1 MNDRET
7 GAMNT
12 PNDTPDRV
20 AHDPCLDAALDAIRR
35 APLPAEA
42 LQRVTSAARRLQA
55 ESIVPAKGPRLSDR
69 FATPW
74 PRRALALTA
83 GLLALSIAALFVP
96 GIVAQRRAAAAFAEV
111 VERAKAAT
119 SVRFS
124 ISQRWG
130 QGQTLKGR
138 QLVAGRRTRYEM
150 VEASFVM
157 IMDLERGRQLTLD
170 TTNKLAES
178 APLPKEVI
186 DLVTDPVEQLSRVAE
201 QGVEPVPGEPD
212 TFRGKGIAALGQANI
227 PDMVVV
233 VDHETRLPTRI
244 LIRDPDPKHPFE
256 VVLADFHWDAPFD
269 ESLLSIDLPEGYTT
283 HEGLVSTG
291 GPPQKATPP
300 LPPGID
306 HRVIHDRVPAAVFWS
321 ADGTRLTTLVRD
333 PEKTDPRSREPNRL
347 RQWDLATGELRW
359 SENVAG
365 AGHAALTGDGRFL
378 ADVVGYEVQLRGA
391 ETGATKSTWTTGERL
406 GPLAFSPDG
415 ATLAAGITEWGPY
428 GGRGGEMAGGIEW
441 WNVADGTLVRSIALD
456 LPTTHLAWSSDGR
469 FLAAS
474 SNEGPVRLIDAE
486 SGQVVRKLPGQGP
499 LAFSSD
505 GAWLAC
511 VADGDPARPTIGLV
525 ALHPVSADAGGE
537 PTTLE
542 TAAGRAASTLLDLAF
557 TRDDVVL
564 VAADW
569 NGDVT
574 LWELASGRVV
584 TTLRDHGDGLL
595 GTDPVPG
602 VHVVTPSPDGQ
613 TLATGGE
620 DGTVRLWSPGQDG
633 GAVRR
638 EDR

>member
-1 MNDRET
+1 MNDRKN

-12 PNDTPDRV
+12 PHDTPADDSPNPR
-20 AHDPCLDAALDAIRR
+20 LDAALDTIRQTIV
-35 APLPAEA
+35 PAEA
-42 LQRVTSAARRLQA
+42 VQRVTSVARRLSV
-55 ESIVPAKGPRLSDR
+55 ESIAPVKGIRPSDR
-69 FATPW
+69 FTIPW

-111 VERAKAAT
+111 VERAKEAT
-119 SVRFS
+119 SARFS

-130 QGQTLKGR
+130 QGHTLKGR

-150 VEASFVM
+150 VDAPFVM
-157 IMDLERGRQLTLD
+157 IIDLERGRQLTLD
-170 TTNKLAES
+170 TKNKLAELS
-178 APLPKEVI
+178 PLPKEVI

-233 VDHETRLPTRI
+233 VDHDTRLPNRI
-244 LIRDPDPKHPFE
+244 VIRDPDPKHPFE
-256 VVLADFHWDAPFD
+256 VVLADFQWDAPFD
-269 ESLLSIDLPEGYTT
+269 ESLLSIDLPDGYTT
-283 HEGLVSTG
+283 HEGLVS
-291 GPPQKATPP
+291 PVVAPQKATPP

-306 HRVIHDRVPAAVFWS
+306 NRVIHDRVPAAVFWS
-321 ADGTRLTTLVRD
+321 VDGTRLTTLVRD
-333 PEKTDPRSREPNRL
+333 PENTDPRSSESNML
-347 RQWDLATGELRW
+347 RQWDLSTGALRW
-359 SENVAG
+359 SENVLG
-365 AGHAALTGDGRFL
+365 AGHAAMTGEGRFL
-378 ADVVGYEVQLRGA
+378 ADVVGYEIQLRDA
-391 ETGATKSTWTTGERL
+391 ETGATNSTWTTKERL

-415 ATLAAGITEWGPY
+415 TTLAAGITEWGPY
-428 GGRGGEMAGGIEW
+428 GGRGGAMAGGIEW
-441 WNVADGTLVRSIALD
+441 WNVADGTLLRSIALD
-456 LPTTHLAWSSDGR
+456 RPTTHLAWSSDSR
-469 FLAAS
+469 WIAAS
-474 SNEGPVRLIDAE
+474 SNEGPVRLIDAG
-486 SGQVVRKLPGQGP
+486 SGEVVRDIPGRGP

-511 VADGDPARPTIGLV
+511 VADGDPARPAIGRV
-525 ALHPVSADAGGE
+525 SLHPVSADAGTE
-537 PTTLE
+537 PKTLE
-542 TAAGRAASTLLDLAF
+542 TAAGRSASTLLDLAF
-557 TRDDVVL
+557 SHDDVVL

-574 LWELASGRVV
+574 LWDLESGRVV
-584 TTLRDHGDGLL
+584 TTLRDHGDRLL
-595 GTDPVPG
+595 GTDPAPG

-620 DGTVRLWSPGQDG
+620 DGTVRLWSPGQGG